1 MAIFMIEREF
11 AEQLE
16 PEVGGFRE
24 LNELNADEGV
34 RWLYSFLSADKR
46 RTFCLYEA
54 DSAEAIRRAAQ
65 RAGIPADL
73 VVEVTQVLTADGVQH
88 GISESVG

>member
-1 MAIFMIEREF
+1 MAIFMIERQF
-11 AEQLE
+11 AERLE
-16 PEVGGFRE
+16 IDPESLRE
-24 LNELNADEGV
+24 LHEVNDDEHV

-54 DSAEAIRRAAQ
+54 DSAEAIHRAAQ

-73 VVEVTQVLTADGVQH
+73 IVEVTHTLTPDGASH
-88 GISESVG
+88 ALAKSLG